1 MAAITAIT
9 GLRNLPNLQELRLE
23 GGNNGCETIDVSGLT
38 NLTYLDVSDMDIP
51 DTSDPSLKYL
61 NVDGCTSLTTIY
73 MDDSDFS
80 EGFPD
85 LSSVAGT
92 LEYFDADQC
101 GITGSL
107 NLSGFPALKGFDLNG
122 NTGLTSVT
130 ISSSQPL
137 GGGREIYF
145 DGCALTETAVDNILV
160 ALSENGI
167 TGGYVDL
174 SGGTNAIPGA
184 TGDSALE
191 VLGENGWN
199 WDVNTAPPGYV
210 GIAASTDFDITGDF
224 TIEMFVRF
232 DSLIGNQRP
241 YSFGTYPAA
250 NAISFEGD
258 GASLYFWANN
268 ASPVSGSTS
277 LTTGTWYHVC
287 VMGSGSDLYLFLDGV
302 SIGTGVYS
310 GSISSQS
317 LPLTI
322 GYGNEANSEF
332 KGLMSN
338 FRWTESAVYTTT
350 GFTVPVAPLTDLANT
365 VLLTFQG
372 NDLNALLLDNS
383 GNGHNAT
390 NEGATFSAE
399 DPFASAAGSL
409 QMGVV

>member
-1 MAAITAIT
+1 
-9 GLRNLPNLQELRLE
+9 
-23 GGNNGCETIDVSGLT
+23 
-38 NLTYLDVSDMDIP
+38 MDIP

-61 NVDGCTSLTTIY
+61 NVDGCRSLTTIY

-80 EGFPD
+80 GGFPD

-101 GITGSL
+101 DITGSL
-107 NLSGFPALKGFDLNG
+107 DLSGFSALNGFDLSG
-122 NTGLTSVT
+122 NAGLTSVT
-130 ISSSQPL
+130 ISSSQAL
-137 GGGREIYF
+137 GDGREIYLN
-145 DGCALTETAVDNILV
+145 GCALTETAVDNILV

-167 TGGYVDL
+167 TDGYVDL

-191 VLGENGWN
+191 VLDENDWN
-199 WDVNTAPPGYV
+199 WDVNQRPPGYV

-268 ASPVSGSTS
+268 ASSVSGSTS

>member
-9 GLRNLPNLQELRLE
+9 GLQNLTNLQELRLE
-23 GGNNGCETIDVSGLT
+23 GSNNGCETIDVSGLT

-101 GITGSL
+101 DITGSL
-107 NLSGFPALKGFDLNG
+107 DLSGFSALHGFDLNG
-122 NTGLTSVT
+122 NAGLTSVT
-130 ISSSQPL
+130 ISSSQAL
-137 GGGREIYF
+137 GDGREIYL

-160 ALSENGI
+160 ALSENAI
-167 TGGYVDL
+167 EGGYVDL
-174 SGGTNAIPGA
+174 SGGTNSAPSA
-184 TGDSALE
+184 STGDSALD
-191 VLGENGWN
+191 VLQEKGWSWN
-199 WDVNTAPPGYV
+199 VNERPGGHV

-224 TIEMFVRF
+224 TIEMFVNF
-232 DSLIGNQRP
+232 TSLAGNQRP
-241 YSFGTYPAA
+241 YSFGTYPAP
-250 NAISFEGD
+250 NAISFENSGE
-258 GASLYFWANN
+258 STYFWANE
-268 ASPVSGSTS
+268 STLIS
-277 LTTGTWYHVC
+277 AATSYNTGQWYHLC
-287 VMGSGSDLYLFLDGV
+287 IMASGATAYMFIDGV
-302 SIGTGVYS
+302 SVASTAYS
-310 GSISSQS
+310 GSISSLG

-332 KGLMSN
+332 NGLMSN
-338 FRWTESAVYTTT
+338 FRWTESAVYSTS
-350 GFTVPVAPLTDLANT
+350 GFSVPVAPLTDLDNT

-390 NEGATFSAE
+390 NEGATFSTN

-409 QMGVV
+409 QMGV